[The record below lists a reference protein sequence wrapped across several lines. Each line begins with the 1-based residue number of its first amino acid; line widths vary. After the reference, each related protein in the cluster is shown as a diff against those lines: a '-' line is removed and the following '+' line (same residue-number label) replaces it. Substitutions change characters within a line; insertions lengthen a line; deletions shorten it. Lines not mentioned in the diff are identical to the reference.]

1 MGLRGQGMR
10 EGKFVTYIIIF
21 ITIIIF
27 SFLGSTVIML
37 SDIGILLMVIKI
49 RILIVVMVSMV
60 TGIIIPISTTSKTNK
75 SHPP

>member
-1 MGLRGQGMR
+1 MR

-37 SDIGILLMVIKI
+37 SDNGILLMVIKI